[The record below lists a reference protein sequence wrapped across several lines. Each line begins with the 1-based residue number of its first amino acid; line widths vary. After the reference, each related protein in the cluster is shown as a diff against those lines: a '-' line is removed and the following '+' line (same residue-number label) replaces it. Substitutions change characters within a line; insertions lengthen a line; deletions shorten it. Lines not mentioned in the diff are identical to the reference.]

1 MRCTGANVVL
11 WNTVDIFDAKSGLWS
26 TAALSVARGYAAATS
41 LPHQGLVII
50 AGGGGL
56 FLVGISSGFG
66 FEIAL
71 VCLSVLGCVAVLT
84 CCFDGRAFAELLPV
98 AHALGRH

>member
-11 WNTVDIFDAKSGLWS
+11 WNTVDIFDANSGQWS

-56 FLVGISSGFG
+56 FLVGIFSGFG
-66 FEIAL
+66 IEIAL
-71 VCLSVLGCVAVLT
+71 CLFVSVGVRGGVDVL
-84 CCFDGRAFAELLPV
+84 F
-98 AHALGRH
+98 